1 MNTLQRPLF
10 DAPMPMVEGSGI
22 TSMAMDE
29 AAGEQIGAELTAAI
43 AQGVADTE
51 TAIDAA
57 DDNVGIM
64 NALRGKQASE
74 KEYRT
79 ELAGYVGRKDAN
91 ATPDSVLALVQPTM
105 AMIELGDAPMGGIAD
120 MMTPQTL
127 GVEEEVFGKLPVQKL
142 KRGGLVDEFRG
153 LQALRSSFL
162 PSQEEIAAAYA
173 PQQMSPFQ
181 TALAV
186 GAPFVQGLL
195 APSERGGGI
204 NAALAAA
211 SQAAAQQL
219 AAQREQKAKSD
230 LLTKQALM
238 EQQIKTGDFALT
250 EALKRAAAR
259 QEQESKERIAGSKKS
274 SEALPKLV
282 KLQRALR
289 VAEAANDETGAAQIR
304 TAIQNEL
311 TKRTPLTPGELELLK
326 MRALD
331 ATAAGKQVT
340 AQVERLDEDYAQLNE
355 LDQILGQI
363 SALSKRADAGPGGEF
378 RKTALRGFRLLGSL
392 VPELNAPLENLYN
405 RLSGRRQEE
414 SGDLMTI
421 DAAQRTIEA
430 LNAKLVLAFTKYFPG
445 NLNKQELEVAT
456 KAAAGTL
463 ERDSKAVDTLRRIYG
478 ETLSRV
484 RELKTG
490 VDKIRMD
497 YLEEVT
503 SGSPES
509 RKLSQLDL
517 LARIQKFKLGLQE
530 KYREKDAAQVNFG
543 DISSAIGQSSV
554 DRGDGSNFEISQ
566 TPRQAGA
573 TAVIFQ
579 NYFSKLAKSGQ
590 EAPGRKGNEL
600 AKRANQFVN
609 PEILSKK
616 LEEIIPVVA
625 NLRTPEGKAVKY
637 GALNTETKRRAI
649 EYVIKSI
656 EGSGQTQFALQDI
669 KLPGTVGTN
678 LLLPTKK
685 TILQTLRDK
694 LKELRQ

>member
-29 AAGEQIGAELTAAI
+29 AAGQQLGADLTTAI
-43 AQGVADTE
+43 AQGVAETE
-51 TAIDAA
+51 SAIDAA
-57 DDNVGIM
+57 DDNIGIM

-74 KEYRT
+74 EEYRT

-91 ATPDSVLALVQPTM
+91 ATPDSVLALVQPTI
-105 AMIELGDAPMGGIAD
+105 AMMELGDAPSGGIAE
-120 MMTPQTL
+120 MMPPQTF
-127 GVEEEVFGKLPVQKL
+127 GIEEDVFGKLPVQKL
-142 KRGGLVDEFRG
+142 RRGGIVDEFRG

-162 PSQEEIAAAYA
+162 PTQEEIAAAYA

-211 SQAAAQQL
+211 SQAASQQL

-238 EQQIKTGDFALT
+238 EQRIKTGDFALT
-250 EALKRAAAR
+250 EALKRDAAR
-259 QEQESKERIAGSKKS
+259 KEQESKERIASRKQS
-274 SEALPKLV
+274 SDGLTKLG
-282 KLQRALR
+282 KLQRELSA
-289 VAEAANDETGAAQIR
+289 AEAANDETRAAQLR

-311 TKRTPLTPGELELLK
+311 TKRTPLGADELEILK

-331 ATAAGKQVT
+331 ASGAQKQTSALVD
-340 AQVERLDEDYAQLNE
+340 QLDEDYSQLNE

-363 SALSKRADAGPGGEF
+363 SALSKRADAGTGGEF

-405 RLSGRRQEE
+405 RLAGRRQEE

-463 ERDSKAVDTLRRIYG
+463 ERDQKAVDTLRRIYG

-497 YLEEVT
+497 YFEEIS

-509 RKLSQLDL
+509 RKLSQIDL
-517 LARIQKFKLGLQE
+517 LNRIQKYKLELQE
-530 KYREKDAAQVNFG
+530 KYREKDAAQVNIG
-543 DISSAIGQSSV
+543 DISSAISQSSV

-566 TPRQAGA
+566 TPKEAGA
-573 TAVIFQ
+573 TAKLLQKFFNDVAAKGQ
-579 NYFSKLAKSGQ
+579 DRPGVAGNTLSKR
-590 EAPGRKGNEL
+590 P
-600 AKRANQFVN
+600 NQFVN
-609 PEILSKK
+609 PETLSKK
-616 LEEIIPVVA
+616 LEEIIPLIA
-625 NLRTPEGKAVKY
+625 NLRTDEGKFVKF
-637 GALNTETKRRAI
+637 GALNRETKRRAI
-649 EYVIKSI
+649 QYLINSI

-669 KLPGTVGTN
+669 KLPGTKDTN
-678 LLLPTKK
+678 LLLPSKK

-694 LKELRQ
+694 LKELQ

>member
-259 QEQESKERIAGSKKS
+259 QEQESKARIAGSKKS

-392 VPELNAPLENLYN
+392 EPELNAPPNTKAVEWASRNPWFNRDMVMTNVAYTIHDDIVRGGVQVDSDEYYDTLDSRLRRELPHKFSEEETDKPKETQKRVSQQPMVTPAGNQVANKSRKVRLTPSQVAVAN
-405 RLSGRRQEE
+405 RLGVSLEDYAKE
-414 SGDLMTI
+414 FV
-421 DAAQRTIEA
+421 A
-430 LNAKLVLAFTKYFPG
+430 LN
-445 NLNKQELEVAT
+445 N
-456 KAAAGTL
+456 
-463 ERDSKAVDTLRRIYG
+463 
-478 ETLSRV
+478 
-484 RELKTG
+484 
-490 VDKIRMD
+490 
-497 YLEEVT
+497 
-503 SGSPES
+503 
-509 RKLSQLDL
+509 
-517 LARIQKFKLGLQE
+517 
-530 KYREKDAAQVNFG
+530 
-543 DISSAIGQSSV
+543 
-554 DRGDGSNFEISQ
+554 
-566 TPRQAGA
+566 
-573 TAVIFQ
+573 
-579 NYFSKLAKSGQ
+579 
-590 EAPGRKGNEL
+590 
-600 AKRANQFVN
+600 
-609 PEILSKK
+609 
-616 LEEIIPVVA
+616 
-625 NLRTPEGKAVKY
+625 
-637 GALNTETKRRAI
+637 
-649 EYVIKSI
+649 
-656 EGSGQTQFALQDI
+656 
-669 KLPGTVGTN
+669 
-678 LLLPTKK
+678 
-685 TILQTLRDK
+685 
-694 LKELRQ
+694 

>member
-29 AAGEQIGAELTAAI
+29 AAGQQLGADLTTAI
-43 AQGVADTE
+43 AQGVAETE
-51 TAIDAA
+51 SAIDAA
-57 DDNVGIM
+57 DDNIGIM

-74 KEYRT
+74 EEYRT

-91 ATPDSVLALVQPTM
+91 ATPDSVLALVQPTI
-105 AMIELGDAPMGGIAD
+105 AMMELGDAPSGGIAE
-120 MMTPQTL
+120 MMPPQTF
-127 GVEEEVFGKLPVQKL
+127 GIEEDVFGKLPVQKL
-142 KRGGLVDEFRG
+142 RRGGIVDEFRG
-153 LQALRSSFL
+153 LQALRSGFL

-211 SQAAAQQL
+211 SQAASQQL

-238 EQQIKTGDFALT
+238 EQRIKTGDFALT
-250 EALKRAAAR
+250 EALKRDAAR
-259 QEQESKERIAGSKKS
+259 KEQESKERIASRKQS
-274 SEALPKLV
+274 SDGLTKLG
-282 KLQRALR
+282 KLQRELSA
-289 VAEAANDETGAAQIR
+289 AEAANDETRAAQLR

-311 TKRTPLTPGELELLK
+311 TKRTPLGADELEILK

-331 ATAAGKQVT
+331 ASGAQKQTSALVD
-340 AQVERLDEDYAQLNE
+340 QLDEDYSQLNE

-363 SALSKRADAGPGGEF
+363 SALSKDADAGPGGEF

-405 RLSGRRQEE
+405 RLAGRRQEE

-463 ERDSKAVDTLRRIYG
+463 ERDQKAVDTLRRIYG

-497 YLEEVT
+497 YFEEIS

-509 RKLSQLDL
+509 RKLSQIDL
-517 LARIQKFKLGLQE
+517 LNRIQKYKLELQE
-530 KYREKDAAQVNFG
+530 KYREKDAAQVNIG
-543 DISSAIGQSSV
+543 DISSAISQSSV

-566 TPRQAGA
+566 TPKEAGA
-573 TAVIFQ
+573 TAKLLQKFFNDVAAKGQ
-579 NYFSKLAKSGQ
+579 DRPGVAGNTLSKR
-590 EAPGRKGNEL
+590 P
-600 AKRANQFVN
+600 NQFVN
-609 PEILSKK
+609 PETLSKK
-616 LEEIIPVVA
+616 LEEIIPLIA
-625 NLRTPEGKAVKY
+625 NLRTDEGKFVKF
-637 GALNTETKRRAI
+637 GALNRETKRRAI
-649 EYVIKSI
+649 QYLINSI

-669 KLPGTVGTN
+669 KLPGTKDTN
-678 LLLPTKK
+678 LLLPSKK

-694 LKELRQ
+694 LKELQ